1 MFDMAAR
8 TEHRTIEE
16 RVTYRSAP
24 AIGAEVMS
32 ACSRHSYHRHTH
44 DTYGIGL
51 MDSGGQSSWS
61 GRGQVEAWPGTVISQ
76 NPGEV
81 HDGRPIGDKERAWR
95 MLYVDPS
102 RVAAVVGDVFEGR
115 QSEFEFASPAFSS
128 PMLATEFNRT
138 FRLLQGPCAVMRAET
153 AMTKLFAIAVDHS
166 RLKQPRA
173 GAAPS
178 IDRARQLIDAQPAA
192 PIILA
197 ELAQACSLTRFQL
210 IRGFARQFG
219 LTPHAYIVQR
229 RLELSRRLLRAGK
242 GISETALSAGFYDQA
257 HLTRHFTR
265 QFGIS
270 PRAYSRC

>member
-1 MFDMAAR
+1 MAAAHSQV
-8 TEHRTIEE
+8 TSMNEE
-16 RVTYRSAP
+16 RVTYRSAG
-24 AIGAEVMS
+24 AIGVELMS

-51 MDSGGQSSWS
+51 IDSGGQSSWS
-61 GRGQVEAWPGTVISQ
+61 GCGQVEAGPGAVITQ

-81 HDGRPIGDKERAWR
+81 HDGRPVGHQARAWR
-95 MLYVDPS
+95 MLYVEPS
-102 RVAAVVGDVFEGR
+102 RVAAIVGDVMEA
-115 QSEFEFASPAFSS
+115 QDAEFEFAAPAFVN
-128 PMLATEFNRT
+128 PVLAAEFNRT

-153 AMTKLFAIAVDHS
+153 AMTKLFAVAADHS
-166 RLKQPRA
+166 RLRR
-173 GAAPS
+173 PS
-178 IDRARQLIDAQPAA
+178 IGAIPSIERARELIDAQPAA
-192 PIILA
+192 KITLA

-229 RLELSRRLLRAGK
+229 RLELSRRLLRAGT

-270 PRAYSRC
+270 PGAYSRC